1 MKHIIIG
8 TAGHIDHGKTSL
20 IRALTG
26 RETDRLKEE
35 QDRGITIE
43 LGFTWFDL
51 KDGTRCGVIDVPG
64 HEKFIQQMVSGV
76 CGMDMVLLVVAAD
89 EGIMPQ
95 TREHLDILSLLGI
108 ENCIVVLT
116 KCDLVDEDWI
126 SMVKEDIREEFRG
139 TMLEKAEIVEVST
152 KTGAGIDGCKD
163 AIMEMVKTLPEKSP
177 SGLPRL
183 PIDRVFSLQGLGTIV
198 TGTLISGTLTKGD
211 AVEIYPKRL
220 PVRIRNIQ
228 VHEQDAEQAVAGQR
242 VALNLTGLKKG
253 DIKKGAV
260 LARENSFENT
270 RLLDAKVRIL
280 PSSQRTIKNRERLHF
295 LTGTTELL
303 CRIILLDKEELEAG
317 EEGYCQI
324 LLEQDMVFA
333 KGDPFLLRFYS
344 PVETIGGGTVLEAN
358 AKKKKRFREEEIDA
372 LRRKEEGS
380 LEETLE
386 TYFLEA
392 KFGASL
398 KEAGKDLSSE
408 NEELLPLVEELCV
421 NGKLYELPLQQGT
434 VYLHGDNKIYWETKC
449 KEELEKF
456 RKAHP
461 YRIGMA
467 KAELREKLWKKGN
480 AKVFDALLTLL
491 PELQS
496 KGDLLYLSTQ
506 EDFKDANYQGIEKS
520 ILTTLENAGY
530 QLLKLEELE
539 RGKAKEEDFQDILQ
553 NIVVEGRV
561 VKVGEDPELL
571 ILSQDLEKVKA
582 WVLEYFQKEE
592 VLGIATLKDAFST
605 SRKCAKAMIQYFDRE
620 KITKKVSGESERVAG
635 SAAK

>member
-35 QDRGITIE
+35 QNRGITIE

-51 KDGTRCGVIDVPG
+51 EDGTRCGVIDVPG

-126 SMVKEDIREEFRG
+126 SMVKEDIREEFKG
-139 TMLEKAEIVEVST
+139 TMLEKAKIVEVST
-152 KTGAGIDGCKD
+152 KTGAGIEACKD
-163 AIMEMVKTLPEKSP
+163 AILEMLQTLPEKSP

-198 TGTLISGTLTKGD
+198 TGTLISGTLIKGD
-211 AVEIYPKRL
+211 AVEIYPKQL

-270 RLLDAKVRIL
+270 KLLDAKVRIL
-280 PSSQRTIKNRERLHF
+280 PSSHRTIKNRERLHF
-295 LTGTTELL
+295 LSGTTELL
-303 CRIILLDKEELEAG
+303 CRIILLDKEEL
-317 EEGYCQI
+317 
-324 LLEQDMVFA
+324 
-333 KGDPFLLRFYS
+333 GDLFLLRFYS

-358 AKKKKRFREEEIDA
+358 AKKKKRFKEDAIDA

-380 LEETLE
+380 LEETVE
-386 TYFLEA
+386 SYFLEA

-398 KEAGKDLSSE
+398 KELSKDLSLE
-408 NEELLPLVEELCV
+408 NEEILPIMEALRQSEKLC
-421 NGKLYELPLQQGT
+421 ELPMQQGGFF
-434 VYLHGDNKIYWETKC
+434 LHGDNRFHWEEKC
-449 KEELEKF
+449 KEELAKF

-467 KAELREKLWKKGN
+467 KAEMREKLWKKGN
-480 AKVFDALLTLL
+480 AKAFDALLSLL
-491 PELQS
+491 TDIQS
-496 KGDLLYLSTQ
+496 KGELLYLSSQ
-506 EDFKDANYQGIEKS
+506 EDFKDEKYQAIEKN
-520 ILTTLENAGY
+520 ILSSLENAGY
-530 QLLKLEELE
+530 SLLKQEEID
-539 RGKAKEEDFQDILQ
+539 RGKAKEEDFLDILQ
-553 NIVVEGRV
+553 NTVVEGMV

-571 ILSQDLEKVKA
+571 ILQKDLEKVKA
-582 WVLEYFQKEE
+582 WVLDYFQKEE

-605 SRKCAKAMIQYFDRE
+605 SRKCAKAMIQYFDQE
-620 KITKKVSGESERVAG
+620 KITKKVSGEAERVAG
-635 SAAK
+635 PAAK

>member
-126 SMVKEDIREEFRG
+126 SMVKEDIREEFQG
-139 TMLEKAEIVEVST
+139 TMLEKAKIVEVST
-152 KTGAGIDGCKD
+152 KTGAGIDSCKD
-163 AIMEMVKTLPEKSP
+163 AILEMVKTLPEKSP

-183 PIDRVFSLQGLGTIV
+183 PIDRIFSLQGLGTII

-270 RLLDAKVRIL
+270 KLLDAKVRIL
-280 PSSQRTIKNRERLHF
+280 PSTQRTIKNRDRLHF
-295 LTGTTELL
+295 LTGTAELL

-324 LLEQDMVFA
+324 LLEQEMVFA

-398 KEAGKDLSSE
+398 KEAGKDLSLE
-408 NEELLPLVEELCV
+408 NEELLPLVEELCG

-434 VYLHGDNKIYWETKC
+434 VYLHGDNKIYWETKF

-480 AKVFDALLTLL
+480 AKIFDALLSLL
-491 PELQS
+491 PELQI
-496 KGDLLYLSTQ
+496 KGDLLYLSSQ
-506 EDFKDANYQGIEKS
+506 EDFKDANYQGIEKN

-539 RGKAKEEDFQDILQ
+539 RGKAREEDFQDILQ
-553 NIVVEGRV
+553 NTVVEGRV

>member
-35 QDRGITIE
+35 QARGITIE

-126 SMVKEDIREEFRG
+126 SMVKEDIREEFQG
-139 TMLEKAEIVEVST
+139 TMLEKAKIVEVST

-163 AIMEMVKTLPEKSP
+163 AILEMVKTLPEKSP

-183 PIDRVFSLQGLGTIV
+183 PIDRIFSLQGLGTII

-211 AVEIYPKRL
+211 GVEIYPKRL

-270 RLLDAKVRIL
+270 KLLDAKVRIL
-280 PSSQRTIKNRERLHF
+280 PSSQRTVKNRERLHF
-295 LTGTTELL
+295 LTGTAELL
-303 CRIILLDKEELEAG
+303 CRIILLDKEELKAG

-324 LLEQDMVFA
+324 LLEQEMVFA

-386 TYFLEA
+386 SYFLEA
-392 KFGASL
+392 KFGAGL
-398 KEAGKDLSSE
+398 KEAGKDLSLE
-408 NEELLPLVEELCV
+408 NEELLPLVEELRG
-421 NGKLYELPLQQGT
+421 NGKLCELPLQQGT
-434 VYLHGDNKIYWETKC
+434 VYLHGDNKFYWESKC

-480 AKVFDALLTLL
+480 AKVFDALLSLL
-491 PELQS
+491 PELQT
-496 KGDLLYLSTQ
+496 KGDLLYLSSQ

-553 NIVVEGRV
+553 NTVVEGRV

-571 ILSQDLEKVKA
+571 ILAQDLEKVKA

-635 SAAK
+635 PAAK

>member
-35 QDRGITIE
+35 QNRGITIE

-51 KDGTRCGVIDVPG
+51 EDGTRCGVIDVPG

-126 SMVKEDIREEFRG
+126 SMVKEDIREEFKG
-139 TMLEKAEIVEVST
+139 TMLEKAKIVEVST
-152 KTGAGIDGCKD
+152 KTGAGIEACKD
-163 AIMEMVKTLPEKSP
+163 AILEMLQTLPEKSP

-198 TGTLISGTLTKGD
+198 TGTLISGTLSKGG
-211 AVEIYPKRL
+211 AVEIYPKQL

-270 RLLDAKVRIL
+270 KLLDAKVRIL

-295 LTGTTELL
+295 LSGTTELL

-324 LLEQDMVFA
+324 LLEQEMVFA

-344 PVETIGGGTVLEAN
+344 PVETIGGGTVLEVN
-358 AKKKKRFREEEIDA
+358 AKKKKRFKEDAINA

-380 LEETLE
+380 LEETVE
-386 TYFLEA
+386 SYFLEA

-398 KEAGKDLSSE
+398 KELSKDLSLE
-408 NEELLPLVEELCV
+408 NEEILPIVEALRQSEKLC
-421 NGKLYELPLQQGT
+421 ELPMQQGGFF
-434 VYLHGDNKIYWETKC
+434 LHGDNRFHWEEKC
-449 KEELEKF
+449 KEELVKF

-467 KAELREKLWKKGN
+467 KAEMREKLWKKGN
-480 AKVFDALLTLL
+480 AKAFDALLSLL
-491 PELQS
+491 TDIQS
-496 KGDLLYLSTQ
+496 KGELLYLSSQ
-506 EDFKDANYQGIEKS
+506 EDFKDEKYQAIEKN
-520 ILTTLENAGY
+520 ILSGLENAGY
-530 QLLKLEELE
+530 SLLKQEEID
-539 RGKAKEEDFQDILQ
+539 RGKAKEEDFLDILQ
-553 NIVVEGRV
+553 NTVVEGMV

-571 ILSQDLEKVKA
+571 ILQKDLEKVKA
-582 WVLEYFQKEE
+582 WVLDYFQKEE

-605 SRKCAKAMIQYFDRE
+605 SRKCAKAMIQYFDQE
-620 KITKKVSGESERVAG
+620 KITKKVSGEAERVAG
-635 SAAK
+635 PAAK